1 MSDTVVATHIATRV
15 PIIDNA
21 GFAMVYS
28 REACFGFEL
37 VYQNHYGLNAIV
49 YPGQYGKS
57 PREGKGL
64 DLTMSGDS
72 PLLMLGLRH

>member
-1 MSDTVVATHIATRV
+1 
-15 PIIDNA
+15 
-21 GFAMVYS
+21 MVYS

-64 DLTMSGDS
+64 DLTMSVFAIAYAWA
-72 PLLMLGLRH
+72 